1 MTFWKRQNYGDSVKK
16 KKNQGVKR
24 GCIDRAQRVLR
35 ILRVNSSGEI
45 ALCEAMG

>member
-24 GCIDRAQRVLR
+24 GCIDRAQGVLG
-35 ILRVNSSGEI
+35 ILRVNSFSEI
-45 ALCEAMG
+45 TLCEAIG